1 MDGAMTTRS
10 KILIGFLVLALLCG
24 VAQLVLTAVRAT
36 SVTAGKLFL
45 VLNAMRYDPNADARQ
60 QHERLHAWTEHVL
73 RQRIHYERAFDYTL
87 GASCVVVSLLLIAW
101 TVDRERLRRRA
112 RNGVNA

>member
-1 MDGAMTTRS
+1 MTTRS
-10 KILIGFLVLALLCG
+10 GILIGFFMLALLCG

-36 SVTAGKLFL
+36 PVTAGKYFL
-45 VLNAMRYDPNADARQ
+45 VLNAMRYDPNADASQ
-60 QHERLHAWTEHVL
+60 QHERLRTWTEHVL
-73 RQRIHYERAFDYTL
+73 CQRIHYERAFDCTL

-112 RNGVNA
+112 RNGDTM